1 MPRNNYT
8 DKQNKGSILKAS
20 VDYIRYLQRELN
32 KARELEQKLSQMS
45 IKNKFLMEK
54 VRSLESLK
62 SDKSQSGG
70 SLQSL
75 LESPYLGNKIEHM
88 IKSDSTI
95 VNLDAD
101 LNQSQIN
108 QFEQFIN
115 QHEQVDIQNL
125 DNLLNMEGINDT
137 LMMNNLLN

>member
-1 MPRNNYT
+1 
-8 DKQNKGSILKAS
+8 
-20 VDYIRYLQRELN
+20 
-32 KARELEQKLSQMS
+32 
-45 IKNKFLMEK
+45 MEK

>member
-1 MPRNNYT
+1 MT

-20 VDYIRYLQRELN
+20 VDYIRYLQRELS
-32 KARELEQKLSQMS
+32 KSRELEEKLSQMTV
-45 IKNKFLMEK
+45 KNKFLMEK
-54 VRSLESLK
+54 VKSLESLR
-62 SDKSQSGG
+62 SEKSQSGG

-101 LNQSQIN
+101 LNNNQIN
-108 QFEQFIN
+108 QFEEYIN
-115 QHEQVDIQNL
+115 QHEQIDMQNL
-125 DNLLNMEGINDT
+125 DNLLNMEGISDT
-137 LMMNNLLN
+137 LMMNNLIN